1 MSAPGTKPLASNRK
15 ARHDYS
21 ILEEHE
27 AGIVL
32 RGSEVKSL
40 RLGQVRINDAYAHIT
55 DGGEM
60 WLEGMHIP
68 PYANA
73 VGFGSH
79 VPDSPRKLLMHRAEI
94 AKLAMRVK
102 IEHLTII
109 PLSLY
114 LKDGRVKVELALVKG
129 RTKGDKR
136 QALAKADA
144 ERDIRAEMGRRRKG
158 LD

>member
-1 MSAPGTKPLASNRK
+1 MSTPGTKPLATNRK

-40 RLGQVRINDAYAHIT
+40 RLGQVRINDAYGRIHN
-55 DGGEM
+55 GEM

-68 PYANA
+68 PYASA

-79 VPDSPRKLLMHRAEI
+79 VPDGPRKLLLHRPEI
-94 AKLAMRVK
+94 ARLEARLKQ
-102 IEHLTII
+102 EHLTII

-144 ERDIRAEMGRRRKG
+144 DRDIRAEMGRRRKG
-158 LD
+158 VD